1 MADPGTAPDV
11 QADPDA
17 DPAADVAG
25 RVTMADRVVVKVA
38 QQAAAGA
45 STPVRGG
52 LAGTDLP
59 HVDVELAGARAR
71 VRARVASTWPEPAA
85 DVAARVRDTLREEL
99 ERLVGV
105 HVDDLVVTVADVR
118 PPAAEGR
125 RVR

>member
-1 MADPGTAPDV
+1 MADPDTAAGTRTE
-11 QADPDA
+11 
-17 DPAADVAG
+17 VAG
-25 RVTMADRVVVKVA
+25 RVTVADRVVVKVA

-59 HVDVELAGARAR
+59 HVDVELAGTRAR
-71 VRARVASTWPEPAA
+71 VRAHVASTWPEPAG
-85 DVAARVRDTLREEL
+85 DVAARVRDALRDEL

-118 PPAAEGR
+118 PPADEGR